1 MVFAYNLAC
10 CCGDVD
16 TILYTEDD
24 GSDVP
29 YDCSDCDFRQYKAWF
44 QSAGDGESNENAM
57 GRCLES
63 VTEQLGIYM
72 VQDHFFPFEDTP
84 PTPDQ
89 RHAACTRVRSDEAG
103 CWANLFEFEDRVG
116 IVFNG
121 TSTAQHVLVD
131 LDITMAPLA
140 HSLEGAGADEFVHQ
154 GFNAM
159 YCSMHEAIA
168 QWLTGEADSRP
179 ERRAK
184 PILLSGHSMGGALAT
199 LCMRYLAEDP
209 YLKERRNKI
218 CLFTFGSP
226 CVGNQ
231 PFATKFGL
239 FTDSHGQTHQSE
251 ESRRPAIG
259 EAWRVV
265 AEADMIPA
273 SNQGSIR
280 SNSLLLSCLLACCM
294 PCIGLW
300 HHRGGTGMS
309 AREMFWKACSNI
321 GESETYVHAGAYAL
335 FSSDGLLAL
344 NPSYVDSHF
353 RRRHNRCCHSI
364 GDHFAYAQLIRAWIS
379 KMHGKAYDGFYH
391 SETKPVDKM
400 KGRANFDGSEPHSGF

>member
-1 MVFAYNLAC
+1 
-10 CCGDVD
+10 
-16 TILYTEDD
+16 
-24 GSDVP
+24 
-29 YDCSDCDFRQYKAWF
+29 
-44 QSAGDGESNENAM
+44 
-57 GRCLES
+57 
-63 VTEQLGIYM
+63 M

-239 FTDSHGQTHQSE
+239 FTDSHGQTRIH
-251 ESRRPAIG
+251 ESNYGCRRTICNQKECSASAFRAVACTVGALRAPAELDLEG
-259 EAWRVV
+259 NWLTSFCFRSPSDAW
-265 AEADMIPA
+265 
-273 SNQGSIR
+273 
-280 SNSLLLSCLLACCM
+280 
-294 PCIGLW
+294 
-300 HHRGGTGMS
+300 
-309 AREMFWKACSNI
+309 FW
-321 GESETYVHAGAYAL
+321 
-335 FSSDGLLAL
+335 
-344 NPSYVDSHF
+344 
-353 RRRHNRCCHSI
+353 
-364 GDHFAYAQLIRAWIS
+364 
-379 KMHGKAYDGFYH
+379 
-391 SETKPVDKM
+391 
-400 KGRANFDGSEPHSGF
+400 